1 MANQRELLPPR
12 RSSENVEIESNGITM
27 TITVGRYPDGRPG
40 EAFVSD
46 IKAGTHADALLRDA
60 AIILSIALQYGAPVA
75 TFSGAVTRNPDG
87 SSASFMGALVDH
99 LAKEEKS

>member
-1 MANQRELLPPR
+1 MRVVNERELLPPR

-46 IKAGTHADALLRDA
+46 IKAGTHADAVADFGGDATVGVDA
-60 AIILSIALQYGAPVA
+60 AASNTTYYGDGLHPTAACYAFLGPIL
-75 TFSGAVTRNPDG
+75 TTAVNG
-87 SSASFMGALVDH
+87 L
-99 LAKEEKS
+99 